1 MKIYEKEKLNDISKK
16 KYVYREVEILKR
28 FRFII

>member
-16 KYVYREVEILKR
+16 KCVYREVEILKR
-28 FRFII
+28 VK

>member
-28 FRFII
+28 VNY